1 MPSKGADFIHLHQLR
16 RQLKEVQDQLA
27 RGPRQIKLRQA
38 KVTEAE
44 ASAAAKEQELK
55 ESKIAL
61 DRKNLELKSKET
73 HWLDLQAKLNTA
85 SSNRE
90 YDIIS
95 GQIAADKAAKSVL
108 EDEILE
114 YLDRVDALQK
124 ELVLCRQAVKN
135 AEQETRSF
143 AAEFE
148 QKAVGLHE
156 QEKLLNSQVS
166 RAEEVIPA
174 DKLALY
180 RRLVEAHGADALA
193 AVENGV
199 CSYCFVGL
207 TPQAQ
212 VIIRNGTL
220 LICGSCGRLLY
231 NPEDGSGN

>member
-73 HWLDLQAKLNTA
+73 HLLDLQAKLNTA

-124 ELVLCRQAVKN
+124 
-135 AEQETRSF
+135 AEMAMDVADGIGAHGKPF
-143 AAEFE
+143 AGGKAGGLHVPRTPCGVFE
-148 QKAVGLHE
+148 Q
-156 QEKLLNSQVS
+156 
-166 RAEEVIPA
+166 R
-174 DKLALY
+174 
-180 RRLVEAHGADALA
+180 
-193 AVENGV
+193 
-199 CSYCFVGL
+199 
-207 TPQAQ
+207 
-212 VIIRNGTL
+212 
-220 LICGSCGRLLY
+220 
-231 NPEDGSGN
+231 